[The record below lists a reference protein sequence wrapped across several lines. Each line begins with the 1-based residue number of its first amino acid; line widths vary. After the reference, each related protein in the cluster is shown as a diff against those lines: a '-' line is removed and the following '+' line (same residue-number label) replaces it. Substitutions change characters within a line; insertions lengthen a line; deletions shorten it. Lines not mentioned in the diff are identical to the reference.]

1 MELSQNANSAA
12 VLLLYPDTRAS
23 AVAWAIF
30 MFWGTTK
37 PALPQKQSFLWKSFQ
52 FETAM
57 LPEYQKDGF
66 VSDRFPVSSTAF
78 SN

>member
-1 MELSQNANSAA
+1 MQTSAA
-12 VLLLYPDTRAS
+12 VLLLYPDTRVS

-30 MFWGTTK
+30 MVLGTTK
-37 PALPQKQSFLWKSFQ
+37 PALPQKQDFLWKSFQ

-57 LPEYQKDGF
+57 LPEYQKDEFASG
-66 VSDRFPVSSTAF
+66 RFSVSSTAF